1 MDLVNFRVG
10 DKYIALNILDIL
22 VTERYQED
30 LTTIPT
36 EDKSFL
42 GVKDYVGTP
51 TPVFDLGLIMNNIV
65 TEQVNK
71 ALVERFAQGE
81 REHIE
86 WFAALENAIKTG
98 VDFNLERS
106 SQKSMFGAWY
116 HDFSVEDDDLSSLLK
131 RFEEPLNQLYALADK
146 LLALRDSDQLDEAL
160 RILELERGGCY
171 AQLKRLFDDAQV
183 QITESYKPIIVYT
196 TTDGRTPY
204 IGLLVDSVEDSV
216 NINDDEIKSLSKII
230 ETGFKLNEQTQQML
244 NGIVKI
250 NNKYSLIIDSTAIF
264 KKDEETALA

>member
-10 DKYIALNILDIL
+10 EKYIALNILDIL

-51 TPVFDLGLIMNNIV
+51 TPVFDLGLIMNNVV
-65 TEQVNK
+65 TQQMN
-71 ALVERFAQGE
+71 ANLVDVFAKGE
-81 REHIE
+81 REHVL
-86 WFAALENAIKTG
+86 WFNALEDTLTNG
-98 VDFNLERS
+98 VAFSGE
-106 SQKSMFGAWY
+106 KSHHKCEFGAWY
-116 HDFSVEDDDLSSLLK
+116 DTFTIDDEDFSSLLK
-131 RFEEPLNQLYALADK
+131 RFDEPHKRLHGLADRFISLKNSNQLE
-146 LLALRDSDQLDEAL
+146 EAL
-160 RILELERGGCY
+160 KLFEVERAGTFV
-171 AQLKRLFDDAQV
+171 QLKRLFEDAQLQV
-183 QITESYKPIIVYT
+183 TESYKPIIVYT
-196 TTDGRTPY
+196 TVDGRTPY

-216 NINDDEIKSLSKII
+216 NIDDGEIKSLSKIM
-230 ETGFKLNEQTQQML
+230 ETGFKLNEQTQKML

-264 KKDEETALA
+264 DKEDGAA

>member
-10 DKYIALNILDIL
+10 EKYIALNILDIL

-36 EDKSFL
+36 EDQSFL

-51 TPVFDLGLIMNNIV
+51 TPVFDMGLIMNNKV
-65 TEQVNK
+65 TKDVNSSLIETFSKAEKAHQDWLDSLEQSVRNNT
-71 ALVERFAQGE
+71 VFNGE
-81 REHIE
+81 RNAQKCEFGLWYDKFSIE
-86 WFAALENAIKTG
+86 DEELAGLIKKF
-98 VDFNLERS
+98 D
-106 SQKSMFGAWY
+106 AP
-116 HDFSVEDDDLSSLLK
+116 HK
-131 RFEEPLNQLYALADK
+131 RIHQLADK
-146 LLALRDSDQLDEAL
+146 VLALQEAGQTEEAL
-160 RILELERGGCY
+160 NMLSLERQGTLV
-171 AQLKRLFDDAQV
+171 QLKRLFEDAQTQV
-183 QITESYKPIIVYT
+183 IESYKPIIVYT

-216 NINDDEIKSLSKII
+216 NIDDNEVKSLSKIM
-230 ETGFKLNEQTQQML
+230 ETGFQLNEQTQNML

-264 KKDEETALA
+264 TKEEQQAV

>member
-10 DKYIALNILDIL
+10 EKYIALNILDIL

-65 TEQVNK
+65 TQQVNID
-71 ALVERFAQGE
+71 LVDTFAKGA
-81 REHIE
+81 REHAQ
-86 WFAALENAIKTG
+86 WLNALEDSIKNDAPFG
-98 VDFNLERS
+98 HEHS
-106 SQKSMFGAWY
+106 CHKCQFGAWY
-116 HDFSVEDDDLSSLLK
+116 DNFSIEDEDLSSLLK
-131 RFEEPLNQLYALADK
+131 RFDEPHRKLHGLADK
-146 LLALRDSDQLDEAL
+146 LIGLKNSNQKDEAL
-160 RILELERGGCY
+160 KILAVERAGTY
-171 AQLKRLFDDAQV
+171 MQLKRLFDDAQV

-196 TTDGRTPY
+196 TVDGRTPY

-216 NINDDEIKSLSKII
+216 NIDDGEIKSLSKIM
-230 ETGFKLNEQTQQML
+230 ETGFKLNQQTQKML

-264 KKDEETALA
+264 EKEEAALSQ

>member
-1 MDLVNFRVG
+1 MDLVNFKVG
-10 DKYIALNILDIL
+10 EKYIALNILDIL

-51 TPVFDLGLIMNNIV
+51 TPVFDLGLIMNNVV

-71 ALVERFAQGE
+71 DLVRRFAAGE
-81 REHIE
+81 KEHLD
-86 WFAALENAIKTG
+86 WFAALEHSIKTG
-98 VDFNLERS
+98 APFNQERS
-106 SQKSMFGAWY
+106 ASKSQFGSWY
-116 HDFSVEDDDLSSLLK
+116 DSFSTEDEDLSSLLK
-131 RFEEPLNQLYALADK
+131 RFDEPLQKVHGLADK
-146 LLALRDSDQLDEAL
+146 LLGLRDSDQLDEAL
-160 RILELERGGCY
+160 RLLEVGRSTY
-171 AQLKRLFDDAQV
+171 SQQLRRLFDDAQV

-196 TTDGRTPY
+196 TTDGVTPY

-264 KKDEETALA
+264 KKESEALSA

>member
-10 DKYIALNILDIL
+10 EKYIALNILDIL

-36 EDKSFL
+36 DDQSFL

-51 TPVFDLGLIMNNIV
+51 TPVFDLGLIMNNRV
-65 TEQVNK
+65 TQEVN
-71 ALVERFAQGE
+71 ANLVEVFTKGE
-81 REHIE
+81 REHE
-86 WFAALENAIKTG
+86 QWLDALEDSLKNNMPFSA
-98 VDFNLERS
+98 E
-106 SQKSMFGAWY
+106 KSAHKCQFGSWY
-116 HDFSVEDDDLSSLLK
+116 ENFTVEDEELSSLLK
-131 RFEEPLNQLYALADK
+131 RFDVPHKRMHQLADK
-146 LLALRDSDQLDEAL
+146 LLSLKESGQLEEAL
-160 RILELERGGCY
+160 KLLEVERHGT
-171 AQLKRLFDDAQV
+171 AVQLKRLFEDAQI

-216 NINDDEIKSLSKII
+216 NIDDSEIKSLNKIM
-230 ETGFKLNEQTQQML
+230 ETGFKLNEQTQKML

-264 KKDEETALA
+264 HKDEEPA

>member
-10 DKYIALNILDIL
+10 EKYIALNILDIL

-51 TPVFDLGLIMNNIV
+51 TPVFDLGLIMNNVV

-71 ALVERFAQGE
+71 ELVGRFAKGE
-81 REHIE
+81 REHQQ
-86 WFAALENAIKTG
+86 WFAALEASIKTG
-98 VDFNLERS
+98 AAFNLEKS
-106 SQKSMFGAWY
+106 YQKCEFGSWY
-116 HDFSVEDDDLSSLLK
+116 ANLTVEDEELSSLLK
-131 RFEEPLNQLYALADK
+131 RFDEPHQKLHALADK
-146 LLALRDSDQLDEAL
+146 LFTLRDSDQLDEAL
-160 RILELERGGCY
+160 RLIEVERAGSFT
-171 AQLKRLFDDAQV
+171 QLQRLFEDAQV
-183 QITESYKPIIVYT
+183 QVTESYKPIIVYT
-196 TTDGRTPY
+196 TVDGRTPY

-250 NNKYSLIIDSTAIF
+250 NGKYSLIIDSTAIF
-264 KKDEETALA
+264 EKDTEAALA

>member
-10 DKYIALNILDIL
+10 EKYIALNILDIL

-36 EDKSFL
+36 DDHSFL

-51 TPVFDLGLIMNNIV
+51 TPVFDLGLIMNNRI
-65 TEQVNK
+65 TEEVNLK
-71 ALVERFAQGE
+71 LVELLSKGE
-81 REHIE
+81 KEHDE
-86 WFAALENAIKTG
+86 WLISLEHSLKNDTPFVQEKSCNKCQFG
-98 VDFNLERS
+98 V
-106 SQKSMFGAWY
+106 WY
-116 HDFSVEDDDLSSLLK
+116 DGFSCDDEDLNGLLK
-131 RFEEPLNQLYALADK
+131 RFDEPHRRLHELADK
-146 LLALRDSDQLDEAL
+146 LITLKNAGQLTEAL
-160 RILELERGGCY
+160 KILETERTITY
-171 AQLKRLFDDAQV
+171 MPLKRLFEDART

-196 TTDGRTPY
+196 TVDGRTPY

-216 NINDDEIKSLSKII
+216 NIDDSQIKSLSKIM
-230 ETGFKLNEQTQQML
+230 ETGFKLNDQTQKML

-264 KKDEETALA
+264 KQEDLAI